1 MRVTYWSR
9 SAYGPIVSAF
19 TCLGLASSAFAQ
31 TPAPQPAAP
40 VVTAA
45 PAEPV
50 APPTAA
56 PAAPEATP
64 PTLAPVSP
72 GFPTPEAQPVSV
84 APPAPPVVEA
94 PPAAAPAEPDPNA
107 GIVSF
112 KPGKGLDVKSNDGNF
127 SLNLRLK
134 TQLLDELNKTRDA
147 KKATND
153 FFVRRLRLAFQGN
166 IFSKNV
172 KYKIEFTFAAAEL
185 SRAQPKTAEAVIPN
199 ADPTKAG
206 TAATLDRDVITQ
218 SPLLDAYFDLT
229 HLRDLSVRIG
239 QSKVPFGR
247 ERMLSDNEMIVPD
260 RSLEDVAFNFDRD
273 MGIDI
278 RSSDFLGLN
287 LLHYYLGVY
296 LAEEKNASFSSLG
309 RGDLGL
315 LYNVRLEFLP
325 FGNFEEVATD
335 FDRGAPKLSIGVA
348 YAFLQSDATSTTGY
362 VNQTLGG
369 VLPGSKLTDQAKIDF
384 NAHNFTA
391 DALFK
396 AGGLTF
402 LTAFHYRK
410 AVDLPKAITKARNGL
425 GFVAQA
431 AYLFSNEVPFELQVN
446 YGLIRP
452 VKKDTSNLV
461 ASNELGGGINYYF
474 NKHGIKLQAE
484 LARIFYEDKAQRS
497 RNDTRLRLLVQF
509 LL

>member
-40 VVTAA
+40 VTAA
-45 PAEPV
+45 PAEP
-50 APPTAA
+50 AAPPPTAA
-56 PAAPEATP
+56 PTAPEATP

-72 GFPTPEAQPVSV
+72 GFPTPETQPASV

-94 PPAAAPAEPDPNA
+94 PPTAAPAEPDPNA

-127 SLNLRLK
+127 SLNVRLK
-134 TQLLDELNKTRDA
+134 TQLLDEVHKTRDA

-153 FFVRRLRLAFQGN
+153 FFVRRMRLAFQGN
-166 IFSKNV
+166 VFSKNV
-172 KYKIEFTFAAAEL
+172 KYKIEMTFAAAEMG
-185 SRAQPKTAEAVIPN
+185 RAQPRTAETLPN
-199 ADPTKAG
+199 VDPTKPAA
-206 TAATLDRDVITQ
+206 AATLDRDVITQ
-218 SPLLDAYFDLT
+218 SPLLDVYFDLT
-229 HLRDLSVRIG
+229 HVRDLNVRIG

-260 RSLEDVAFNFDRD
+260 RSLEDTAFNFDRD

-278 RSSDFLGLN
+278 RSNDFLGLN

-296 LAEEKNASFSSLG
+296 LAEERNATFTSLG

-315 LYNVRLEFLP
+315 LYNVRLEFVP

-335 FDRGAPKLSIGVA
+335 FDRGAPKLSLGVA
-348 YAFLQSDATSTTGY
+348 YAFLQSDAISTAY
-362 VNQTLGG
+362 RPDVLGG
-369 VLPGSKLTDQAKIDF
+369 TLEGSKLTDQAKIDY

-391 DALFK
+391 DLLFK
-396 AGGLTF
+396 GAGFTL
-402 LTAFHYRK
+402 LSAFHYRK
-410 AVDLPKAITKARNGL
+410 AVDLPRAITKARNGL
-425 GFVAQA
+425 GFVIQG
-431 AYLFSNEVPFELQVN
+431 AYLLSNEVPLELQAN
-446 YGLIRP
+446 LGLIRP
-452 VKKDTSNLV
+452 VDKDTSNLV
-461 ASNELGGGINYYF
+461 GNNELGGGFNYYF
-474 NKHGIKLQAE
+474 NKHGIKVMAE
-484 LARIFYEDKAQRS
+484 VSRIFYEDRAQRS
-497 RNDTRLRLLVQF
+497 RNDTRVRLLLQV